1 MKESFLEK
9 AARRMDIPSDIMAGQ
24 IKIEITG
31 AREIYIQNHQG
42 LLEYGTREIHINCG
56 EMAVKLTGEGFVI
69 RTMTARELRI
79 EGLIFTVEYIF

>member
-9 AARRMDIPSDIMAGQ
+9 AARRMDIPSDIMAGLV
-24 IKIEITG
+24 KIELLG

-56 EMAVKLTGEGFVI
+56 EMTLRLTGEGFVI
-69 RTMTARELRI
+69 RAMTARDLRI
-79 EGLIFTVEYIF
+79 EGLIFTLEYIY

>member
-9 AARRMDIPSDIMAGQ
+9 AARKMDIPGDVVAGQ
-24 IKIEITG
+24 VKVEIFG

-56 EMAVKLTGEGFVI
+56 EMTIKLTGEGFVI
-69 RTMTARELRI
+69 RAMTARELRI
-79 EGLIFTVEYIF
+79 EGLIFSMEYGF